1 MDFNAFF
8 YFSGLLILV
17 YIATILIHEVG
28 HYLAY
33 LNFDGKNKLV
43 FRYGKAGNFFFPI
56 TFALN
61 IDDVDKKHHMFI
73 FVAGIF
79 AGFILLFI
87 LAFTFE
93 LYYLGLLYFP
103 YWFGI
108 QHDLRQIRR
117 LNQ

>member
-8 YFSGLLILV
+8 YYSGLLILF
-17 YIATILIHEVG
+17 YAATILIHEVG

-33 LNFDGKNKLV
+33 LNFKGKNKLTI
-43 FRYGKAGNFFFPI
+43 RYGKANTLFFPI
-56 TFALN
+56 TFALD
-61 IDDVDKKHHMFI
+61 IDDVDKQHHLFIIVMGIFSGFI
-73 FVAGIF
+73 FLLVF
-79 AGFILLFI
+79 AFV
-87 LAFTFE
+87 FE
-93 LYYLGLLYFP
+93 FYYLGLLYFP